1 MDEND
6 RRFIE
11 MLFTKQTEQFQ
22 QYLGV
27 ITENFDHKLGLI
39 AEGHQML
46 AEKLDRIEARIGAA
60 ESNFSKKIDGMAA
73 DLERNGRRQAVERPV
88 VGEVE
93 EPELRHPRANDTL
106 DLERCRLSGRLD
118 RAVHRVIDAGQ
129 TPDLRQTAVLVAAD
143 PCDGRLVA
151 PMKQQPAR

>member
-73 DLERNGRRQAVERPV
+73 DLAA
-88 VGEVE
+88 
-93 EPELRHPRANDTL
+93 HWADT
-106 DLERCRLSGRLD
+106 EAHHGMY
-118 RAVHRVIDAGQ
+118 RVKEG
-129 TPDLRQTAVLVAAD
+129 
-143 PCDGRLVA
+143 GWEG
-151 PMKQQPAR
+151 